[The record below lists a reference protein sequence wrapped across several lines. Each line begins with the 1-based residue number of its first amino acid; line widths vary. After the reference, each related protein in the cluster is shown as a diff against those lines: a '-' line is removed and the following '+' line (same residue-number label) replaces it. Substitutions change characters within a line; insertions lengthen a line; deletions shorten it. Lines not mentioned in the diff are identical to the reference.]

1 LYFLYSACSSFWV
14 VKDDKR
20 LSLCFEI
27 GFGNEVDDI
36 AVFGE
41 DFSEGFFKGVGFYA
55 LFEVF
60 DGRRLLSWVDWQAA
74 SAWP

>member
-1 LYFLYSACSSFWV
+1 
-14 VKDDKR
+14 

-60 DGRRLLSWVDWQAA
+60 DLWRGVSWWEE
-74 SAWP
+74 